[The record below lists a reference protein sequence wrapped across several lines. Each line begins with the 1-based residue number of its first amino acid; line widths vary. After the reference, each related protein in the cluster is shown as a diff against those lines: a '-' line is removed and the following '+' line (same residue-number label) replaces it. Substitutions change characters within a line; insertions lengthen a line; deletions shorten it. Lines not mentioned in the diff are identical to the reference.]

1 MLSPGAAFNEL
12 DSHKPE
18 AYATGTT
25 LWTLSQITLRGSG
38 RHRLDSVSLD
48 IQTGVTA
55 VVGESGAGKSSLLGI
70 LVGLDRPDSGSVTC
84 HIKPAGNRLPVYWL
98 PPGNGLWSPL
108 TVREHL
114 EIVAP
119 APTTSDRRIDRLLLV
134 FDLTDLAKSR
144 PDDLSQG
151 ERARLAL
158 ARALASDAQVL
169 VLDEPLVHTSYIK
182 NESYWQIVRDICRE
196 RQISLIFTSHDL
208 SAVRKEADRVV
219 ILNQGRI
226 VFTGAGLDAKL
237 DPPDEIAKEFLKRIR
252 SAGNST

>member
-1 MLSPGAAFNEL
+1 MLASFNES

-18 AYATGTT
+18 AYATSSV
-25 LWTLSQITLRGSG
+25 LWTLTQVILRGSA

-48 IQTGVTA
+48 FQAGVTA
-55 VVGESGAGKSSLLGI
+55 IVGESGAGKSSLLGL
-70 LVGLDRPDSGSVTC
+70 LVGLDRPDSGTVTC

-134 FDLTDLAKSR
+134 FDLMERTESR

-158 ARALASDAQVL
+158 ARALASDALVL

-196 RQISLIFTSHDL
+196 RQMSLIFTTHDL
-208 SAVRKEADRVV
+208 SAVRKEADRIV

-226 VFTGAGLDAKL
+226 VFTGDVQDAKL
-237 DPPDEIAKEFLKRIR
+237 DPPDEIARQFLKRIR
-252 SAGNST
+252 SADDGT